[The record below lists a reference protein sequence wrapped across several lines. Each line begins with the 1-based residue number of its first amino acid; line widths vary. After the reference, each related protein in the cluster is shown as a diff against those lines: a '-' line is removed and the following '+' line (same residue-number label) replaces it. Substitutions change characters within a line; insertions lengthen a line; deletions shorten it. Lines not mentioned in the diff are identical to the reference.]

1 MGNNQ
6 SAYETIN
13 IYIEN
18 QILKPKDTTKYL
30 GVYIDKGLSWDRHIE
45 HINSKLN
52 RGIGILRK
60 RRSYLQQD
68 SLRSICNSFLEPYI
82 EYGTLAWGGA
92 PNKYL
97 DKIEKCIKRSMGTML
112 FQNRFNNVKPFYKHL
127 NILPLTKNIK
137 LLQWKFMWSSEL
149 KKSRLYN

>member
-30 GVYIDKGLSWDRHIE
+30 GVYIDKGLSWGRHIE

-52 RGIGILRK
+52 RGTGILRK

-92 PNKYL
+92 PNEYL

-137 LLQWKFMWSSEL
+137 LLQGKFMWSSEL

>member
-45 HINSKLN
+45 HINSKLSKLS

-68 SLRSICNSFLEPYI
+68 SLRRICNSVLEPYI

-137 LLQWKFMWSSEL
+137 LLQGKFMWSS
-149 KKSRLYN
+149 